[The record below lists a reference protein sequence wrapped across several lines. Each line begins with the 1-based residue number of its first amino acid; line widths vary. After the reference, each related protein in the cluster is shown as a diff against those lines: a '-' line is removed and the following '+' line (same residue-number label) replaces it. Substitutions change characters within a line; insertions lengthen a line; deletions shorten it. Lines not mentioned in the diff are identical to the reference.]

1 MTDRFV
7 PMQLP
12 ALLQAILTQLD
23 RGHYFG
29 IPRTLFHEP
38 AGSLFETRR
47 FGQVLATP
55 LGPAAGP
62 HTQMAQNIA
71 GAWLCG
77 ARYIELKTIQ
87 TLDEL
92 EVAKPCIDMQDEGYN
107 CEWSQELKI
116 SQSCAQYMDAWVL
129 VHVLAHRMK
138 WEEAAAKTIFNMS
151 VGYNLE
157 GILQP
162 NVQWFFEKMN
172 FCSDDIARRKAAIA
186 GIYPAIRDI
195 QIPDRISN
203 NITLSTMHGCPPGE
217 IEKIGLYLIRE
228 KGLHTVI
235 KLNPTLLGPEKVRDI
250 LNTRSGYETPVP
262 DEAFGHDLKYPDAVK
277 IIRNL
282 QAAAESQKVSFGL
295 KLTNTLESNNFRRV
309 FAKDQAQMYMSGKAL
324 HPIAIN
330 LAAKIRADFPDIDI
344 SFSAG
349 ADCFNIHEIL
359 GCNLSP
365 VTVSS
370 DLLKPGGYGRLSQYL
385 ENLENHLR
393 QKNYDSVTQLLAGNP
408 EENLS
413 RYSESVLQDTNYH
426 KDLRPPD
433 IKTIRSL
440 SPFDCIQAPCTDTCP
455 ATQNVPDYMH
465 HAAEGRWKEAFG
477 VILKTN
483 TFPQITGIACDHECQ
498 GRCTRIHYDS
508 TLAIREIKR
517 YVAARAGNTAIPK
530 PMPPNGLKAGIIGA
544 GPAGLSCAWYLKLSG
559 FEVDIYEEKPTA
571 GGMTGQTIPD
581 FRMTREEAEVDIQR
595 IISAGIRVHYNT
607 SVDQAFF
614 DHLRKTCDY
623 VFVGIG
629 ARKSVKPGIPG
640 MDAAGVEDPLEFL
653 SAYKQDPRK
662 VLHASN
668 VIVIGG
674 GNTAMDVAR
683 TAKYRSGGMA
693 DVKVVYRRS
702 LRDMPAGAEEI
713 AGTRQEGVEFAE
725 LLSPLRILTQNGRVT
740 ALECQPMQTA
750 GYDESGRRN
759 VRPSESLPVVIPADV
774 IIPAIG
780 QYTHWDF
787 ASAGAMTPV
796 AGGYQTN
803 LPGVFVGGD
812 ARAGA
817 ANIISAIADGR
828 KAAEAIAR
836 EAGIEFNTA
845 QPETNKNRPV
855 DELLHRKARRIKSP
869 VTWQSANGHTQAL
882 TADDQAMAEAA
893 RCLQCDEIC
902 NICVTVCPNFA
913 NQGYETRPATY
924 RLQAAIQDESGNS
937 FLSEDKVFEI
947 SQSRQVY
954 HIADFCNECGNC
966 RTFCP
971 SSGAPYKDKPKLHL
985 SAESFDMA
993 AEGYYFTKNG
1003 EDITLI
1009 YKKTDGTTHRLVKQA
1024 GKPVYVYQSPEATA
1038 ELSAD
1043 SLRVLN
1049 FRFAHKRAARA
1060 GFEDAAAM
1068 HILMAVNLPWIP
1080 SNHISTPE

>member
-1 MTDRFV
+1 MTDRFI

-12 ALLQAILTQLD
+12 ALLQAILYQLD

-47 FGQVLATP
+47 FGQALATP

-62 HTQMAQNIA
+62 HTQLAQNIA

-92 EVAKPCIDMQDEGYN
+92 EVPKPCIDMQDEGYN

-116 SQSCAQYMDAWVL
+116 RQSFAQYLDAWIL
-129 VHVLAHRMK
+129 VHVLAHRMQ
-138 WEEAAAKTIFNMS
+138 WVEAAAKTIFNMS

-172 FCSDDIARRKAAIA
+172 HCEDDIARRKEAIA

-195 QIPDRISN
+195 HIPGRISN

-250 LNTRSGYETPVP
+250 LNARAGYETPVP
-262 DEAFGHDLKYPDAVK
+262 DEAFAHDLKYPDAK
-277 IIRNL
+277 QIISKL
-282 QAAAESQKVSFGL
+282 SAAAETKQVSFGL
-295 KLTNTLESNNFRRV
+295 KLTNTLESNNFRNI
-309 FAKDQAQMYMSGKAL
+309 FGKNQAQMYMSGKAL
-324 HPIAIN
+324 HPLAVN
-330 LAAKIRADFPDIDI
+330 LAAKIRTDFPGIDI

-349 ADCFNIHEIL
+349 ADCFNIHELL

-385 ENLENHLR
+385 DNLGNILR
-393 QKNYDSVTQLLAGNP
+393 EKNYDNVNQLLTENP
-408 EENLS
+408 EENLR
-413 RYSESVLQDTNYH
+413 RYSGSVLHDTAYH

-433 IKTIRSL
+433 IKTARTL
-440 SPFDCIQAPCTDTCP
+440 GPFDCIQAPCTDTCP
-455 ATQNVPDYMH
+455 ATQDVPLYMH
-465 HAAEGRWKEAFG
+465 HTARGQWTEAFD
-477 VILKTN
+477 VILKN
-483 TFPQITGIACDHECQ
+483 NPFPQITGIACDHECQ
-498 GRCTRIHYDS
+498 GKCTRIHYDA

-517 YVAARAGNTAIPK
+517 YVATRAEKTPVPNS
-530 PMPPNGLKAGIIGA
+530 MPPNGLKAAIIGA

-559 FEVDIYEEKPTA
+559 FDVDIYEEKSAA

-595 IISAGIRVHYNT
+595 IISSGIRIHYNT
-607 SVDQAFF
+607 TVDGAFF
-614 DHLRKTCDY
+614 DHLRKTCDF
-623 VFVGIG
+623 VFAGIG
-629 ARKSVKPGIPG
+629 ARKSIKAGIPG
-640 MDAAGVEDPLEFL
+640 ADAAGVEDPLEFL
-653 SAYKQDPRK
+653 AACKQDPRK
-662 VLHASN
+662 VLHASS

-683 TAKYRSGGMA
+683 TAKIRSQGRA
-693 DVKVVYRRS
+693 SVKIIYRRT
-702 LRDMPAGAEEI
+702 LKDMPASAEEI
-713 AGTRQEGVEFAE
+713 AGTLQEGIEFAE

-740 ALECQPMQTA
+740 ALECQPMQPA
-750 GYDESGRRN
+750 GYDEKGRRK
-759 VRPSESLPVVIPADV
+759 VRPSEDKPVIIPADV

-780 QYTHWDF
+780 QYTDWAF
-787 ASAGAMTPV
+787 ATADAMKPV
-796 AGGYQTN
+796 DGGYQTN

-817 ANIISAIADGR
+817 SNIISALADGR

-836 EAGIEFNTA
+836 IADTGFHVVPSEKTKNITA
-845 QPETNKNRPV
+845 E
-855 DELLHRKARRIKSP
+855 ELLYMKARRNKSQI
-869 VTWQSANGHTQAL
+869 TGQSANGLTKPVTSDEQAR
-882 TADDQAMAEAA
+882 AEAA
-893 RCLQCDEIC
+893 RCLRCDEIC

-913 NQGYETRPATY
+913 NQSYETRPAVF
-924 RLQAAIQDESGNS
+924 RLQTANQDEQGNTT
-937 FLSEDKVFEI
+937 LTEGHNFEI
-947 SQSRQVY
+947 IQSRQVFN
-954 HIADFCNECGNC
+954 IADFCNECGNC

-971 SSGAPYKDKPKLHL
+971 TSGAPYKDKPKIHL
-985 SAESFDMA
+985 SNESRDSA
-993 AEGYYFTKNG
+993 TEGYFFTIKG
-1003 EDITLI
+1003 DETILD
-1009 YKKTDGTTHRLVKQA
+1009 YKKPDGTTHRLTKQT
-1024 GKPVYVYQSPEATA
+1024 GKKAYTYESPDVHA
-1038 ELSAD
+1038 ELSIETLGVQ
-1043 SLRVLN
+1043 S
-1049 FRFAHKRAARA
+1049 FRFVHKNATRT
-1060 GFEDAAAM
+1060 GFEEAAAM
-1068 HILMAVNLPWIP
+1068 HILMDSHLPFIP
-1080 SNHISTPE
+1080 TNPDTQKD